1 MLLKESQSMERFR
14 LQFFN
19 FLLLPILDGIFF
31 IAFHSSVRWALP
43 ALFDSQLSCSLR
55 EMQFLKCKWCC
66 TFDRFVSEVL
76 WIYTIDNYFR
86 RTWITTSRAAAMP
99 TYGSIWSLELE
110 IEVALLAV
118 CIPKNC
124 NNPHAI
130 AIALRKANRAKGANE
145 RWGIMKNIL

>member
-1 MLLKESQSMERFR
+1 MRKHGRNGDGGNVVEGEPEHGKVSFAIF
-14 LQFFN
+14 QFS
-19 FLLLPILDGIFF
+19 F
-31 IAFHSSVRWALP
+31 IAHFGWNIFYCISLFGALSSLP

-76 WIYTIDNYFR
+76 WLYTIDNYFR

-130 AIALRKANRAKGANE
+130 AIALK
-145 RWGIMKNIL
+145 